1 MNWTELLFEV
11 VETDDV
17 DLVRKSLAHGA
28 DVHAIVDGRS
38 ILSASLSLRKLDE
51 INIETI
57 QLLLKAGAN
66 PNRRSEDGK
75 TALYWAAFSGK
86 KDLVQLLLNAGATVE
101 AEQPEDGYT
110 SVSTVAQNGNREIME
125 LLLSA
130 GGKSVLNDFDYSY
143 RTPLMWA
150 AEKGDIEIVRILID
164 AGADVNAF
172 NEIHPGTNALLEAV
186 KRGGSYEMVEL
197 LVNAG
202 ADPTITGFMG
212 ITSLDE
218 SRWRVKFS
226 TPSKEEED
234 LKILALLEE
243 ATKKYTVR

>member
-1 MNWTELLFEV
+1 MNWTEILFEA
-11 VETDDV
+11 VEIDDI
-17 DLVRKSLAHGA
+17 DLVRESLTHGA

-38 ILSASLSLRKLDE
+38 ILSASLSLPKRDE
-51 INIETI
+51 INIEII
-57 QLLLKAGAN
+57 QLLLEAGAN

-86 KDLVQLLLNAGATVE
+86 KDLVQLLLSAGATVE

-150 AEKGDIEIVRILID
+150 AETGDPEIVRMLID
-164 AGADVNAF
+164 AGADVNASD
-172 NEIHPGTNALLEAV
+172 EIHAGTNALLEAV

-202 ADPTITGFMG
+202 ANPTMPGFMG
-212 ITSLDE
+212 ITAMSE
-218 SRWRVKFS
+218 ACRCVKFG
-226 TPSKEEED
+226 TPSQEEA
-234 LKILALLEE
+234 LKVFALLEE
-243 ATKKYTVR
+243 AAKNF